1 MRYGAI
7 PTTAV
12 TRNAVHVR
20 LARVLT
26 AVLDYV
32 GVATFAMV
40 STVGARDRGFDLVSS
55 ALLGTVAGIGGGTLR
70 DLVLDRPVFWL
81 AAPGYLYVCVG
92 AAALVWFVGAGP
104 RRRTALLILDASG
117 ISAFAVV
124 GALIAREED
133 VLAPVA
139 VVMGILT
146 ATCGGILRDV
156 LAGERAVLV
165 RKDIYVTVALLS
177 AAVFVVAVEVGV
189 APVPAAVAGAATGT
203 VLRVLAITFRWRM
216 PAPPGSGRTGPP
228 SPGAR

>member
-1 MRYGAI
+1 MTL
-7 PTTAV
+7 P
-12 TRNAVHVR
+12 
-20 LARVLT
+20 

-40 STVGARDRGFDLVSS
+40 STVGARERRLDLVSA

-70 DLVLDRPVFWL
+70 DLLLGRTVFWTL
-81 AAPGYLYVCVG
+81 APSYLYVCAG

-104 RRRTALLILDASG
+104 RRRQTLLFLDALG

-124 GALIAREED
+124 GALIAREAG
-133 VLAPVA
+133 VSAPIA

-165 RKDIYVTVALLS
+165 RKDVYVTVALLS
-177 AAVFVVAVEVGV
+177 AVLFVVAVDLGTP
-189 APVPAAVAGAATGT
+189 AVPAAIGAAGIGT
-203 VLRVLAITFRWRM
+203 ALRILAITKRWQM
-216 PAPPGSGRTGPP
+216 PAPPESRAAPDQ
-228 SPGAR
+228 